1 MGSLSDYVGDS
12 LWLSTFAD
20 AIERADDPA
29 AREFHPGPGGDWI
42 DTVTETPQSYR
53 DAARRI
59 LDGLPPGTL
68 DTGRKAWQEL
78 TRCDLGQFGHVLA
91 MRILGSGVGL
101 FDDLPTYARDLPGTQ
116 YRDVKALSDALPLLD
131 TSAEFFAEWNPE
143 TGKVE

>member
-1 MGSLSDYVGDS
+1 MDSALVDYVGDS
-12 LWLSTFAD
+12 LWLATFAD

-59 LDGLPPGTL
+59 LDGLPDGTL
-68 DTGRKAWQEL
+68 DKGRTAWTDLTGLDTER
-78 TRCDLGQFGHVLA
+78 FGHVLA
-91 MRILGSGVGL
+91 MNILGTGVGL
-101 FDDLPTYARDLPGTQ
+101 FDDIRPGQ
-116 YRDVKALSDALPLLD
+116 LAGLRASAVQALSDALPFED
-131 TSAEFFAEWNPE
+131 FWAEWNPE